1 MQRFTT
7 DQIQA
12 TADCVPRFE
21 RLFGELTSALVMVA
35 FLLGLLGLLGLTG
48 CETTN
53 TSTRV
58 DRTDRSRPDTNS
70 VIPLS
75 TEESSERT
83 RARIRLEL
91 AAGYYQQGNSAVALE
106 ELRVALQIDPNYAA
120 AYGILGLV
128 YMGLGDEPKAKES
141 FVQALRIAPKDA
153 DLNNNYG
160 WYLCQTTNPQESIPY
175 FNRALEDRLYTTPAK
190 PLHNAGICSLRFNDL
205 QGAENYFRRAFQ
217 VEPGNP
223 VTNYQLSLLN
233 LSKGQHEQARFYAK
247 RLLTNFAPNSQAL
260 FLAMCIEKKAGDRNA
275 EANFAA
281 QLRRNFSASPEAT
294 RLQNNDCVLTP

>member
-1 MQRFTT
+1 MMYAMQRFINLQTQET
-7 DQIQA
+7 PGSVQCFVRRAAGVMA
-12 TADCVPRFE
+12 TVVTVGCV
-21 RLFGELTSALVMVA
+21 
-35 FLLGLLGLLGLTG
+35 LGLTG

-58 DRTDRSRPDTNS
+58 DRTDRSRSDTNS

-141 FVQALRIAPKDA
+141 FVQALRISPKDA

-160 WYLCQTTNPQESIPY
+160 WYLCQTTNPQESIAY

-190 PLHNAGICSLRFNDL
+190 PLHNAGICSLRFKDL

-233 LSKGQHEQARFYAK
+233 LSKDQLEQARFYAK

-260 FLAMCIEKKAGDRNA
+260 FLALCIEKKAGDRNA

-294 RLQNNDCVLTP
+294 RLQNNDCALTP